1 MNTTFVKLI
10 FCRFD
15 FTCWGNTTFNFTCF
29 CNDISVHVLSTIICL
44 KGGWKEIRGI
54 WLQRNARL
62 PLSRLTGF
70 SNTEKRF
77 FSMSSP
83 NVFAGLVSA
92 VFGWLGLVVIWSLF
106 PSFYFIFILLYH
118 FFQKKILEKIFPKS
132 SIEKKNLRTHFPS
145 SSHRKLL
152 SLSTREAQAKQCRY
166 IRRIFYRNGS
176 T

>member
-1 MNTTFVKLI
+1 MNTAFVKLI

-29 CNDISVHVLSTIICL
+29 RNDISVHVLSTIVCL

-83 NVFAGLVSA
+83 NVFAGLVSS
-92 VFGWLGLVVIWSLF
+92 VLDWLGLVVIWSLF
-106 PSFYFIFILLYH
+106 PSFYFIFILYQ
-118 FFQKKILEKIFPKS
+118 FFQKKFLKKIFPRS
-132 SIEKKNLRTHFPS
+132 SIEKKFEDSFSLLITQ
-145 SSHRKLL
+145 KVTL
-152 SLSTREAQAKQCRY
+152 SLHKLSTSEAVQVHQKD
-166 IRRIFYRNGS
+166 IL
-176 T
+176 